1 MEASSDIAMA
11 NCIAAADAAFTPNP
25 TTKVAKANTI
35 IRRIPDLMLHMYRS
49 CAISSSRFAFR
60 HPTVHGHWVRWGN
73 PAAVSEPHDW
83 KPNFRPVGRERV
95 LFGKLNS

>member
-35 IRRIPDLMLHMYRS
+35 KRRMPDLMLHMYRLR
-49 CAISSSRFAFR
+49 AISSMRFAFR
-60 HPTVHGHWVRWGN
+60 HPTVNGV
-73 PAAVSEPHDW
+73 
-83 KPNFRPVGRERV
+83 
-95 LFGKLNS
+95 